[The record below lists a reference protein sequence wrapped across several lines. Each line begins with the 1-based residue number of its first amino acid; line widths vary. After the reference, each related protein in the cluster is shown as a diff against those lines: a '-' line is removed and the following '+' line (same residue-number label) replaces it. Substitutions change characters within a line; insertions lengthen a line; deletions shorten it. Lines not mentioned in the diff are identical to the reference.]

1 MESQIKNS
9 GTFERFNSFKSLA
22 LFAGIGYLIIFVS
35 GIFANFFVL
44 ETMIIQGDAIATA
57 DNILSNPGQFLTGTI
72 SFVFMVVFDVL
83 LAWALY
89 LLLKPVNKDLSLLSG
104 WLRLVNGTV
113 FAIAL
118 FNLFDVSLL
127 LNGSSYLE
135 AFQPEQLY
143 AQVMLKLESF
153 NKGWLI
159 GLVFFGVHLLVLGYL
174 IIKSDFVPRFI
185 GYLLLVAG
193 VGYLVDSF
201 AQFLLTNYDD
211 YANVFMLIV
220 VVPGVIGELSLT
232 ILLLAKG
239 IKRSQV

>member
-1 MESQIKNS
+1 MESQIRETGKIENYRS
-9 GTFERFNSFKSLA
+9 FRFLA

-44 ETMIIQGDAIATA
+44 ETMIFPGDAVATA
-57 DNILSNPGQFLTGTI
+57 ENILTDPGQFLTGII

-89 LLLKPVNKDLSLLSG
+89 LLLKPVNENLSLLSG
-104 WLRLVNGTV
+104 WLRLVNGTI
-113 FAIAL
+113 FSIAL

-127 LNGSSYLE
+127 LSGEKYLE
-135 AFQPEQLY
+135 VFQPDQLY
-143 AQVMLKLESF
+143 AQVMLKLEAF
-153 NKGWLI
+153 NSGWLI

-174 IIKSDFVPRFI
+174 IIKSGFVPRFI

-193 VGYLVDSF
+193 AGYLIDSF
-201 AQFLLTNYDD
+201 AQFTMANYED

-232 ILLLAKG
+232 IWLLIKG
-239 IKRSQV
+239 IRRRQE